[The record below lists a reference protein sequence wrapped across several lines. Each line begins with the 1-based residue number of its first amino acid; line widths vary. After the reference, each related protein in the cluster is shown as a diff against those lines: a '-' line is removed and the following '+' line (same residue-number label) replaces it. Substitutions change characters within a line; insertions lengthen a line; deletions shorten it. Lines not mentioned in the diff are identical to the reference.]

1 MIAATYICRFSFHSY
16 CPWWHGLGL
25 AWTLDKS
32 NKKIWFKRFQNT
44 YSNSIWGEW
53 GKEKLIWNPAFISYL
68 LSSSRLLRIRWKNCH
83 RIKYP
88 FRSFEPKFW
97 KLPYL
102 FPVFFSQA
110 QQAHHD
116 GIRGR
121 SFLWLQLY
129 LGLAWTV
136 GCIFFGAV
144 ADNRWL
150 QLWSFDT

>member
-1 MIAATYICRFSFHSY
+1 M
-16 CPWWHGLGL
+16 

-32 NKKIWFKRFQNT
+32 NQKFWFKRFQNT
-44 YSNSIWGEW
+44 YILKQHLGGMGQRKINLKSC
-53 GKEKLIWNPAFISYL
+53 FFSYL
-68 LSSSRLLRIRWKNCH
+68 LSSSRLLKIRWKKCH
-83 RIKYP
+83 QIKYP

-97 KLPYL
+97 KLLYL

-150 QLWSFDT
+150 HFWSFGPYRQLLFCIKN